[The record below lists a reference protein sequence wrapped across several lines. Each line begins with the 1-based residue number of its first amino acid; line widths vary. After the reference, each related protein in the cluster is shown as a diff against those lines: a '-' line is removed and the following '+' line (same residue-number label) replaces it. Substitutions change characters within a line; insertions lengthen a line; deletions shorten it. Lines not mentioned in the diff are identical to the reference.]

1 VRTAER
7 RVCISTAR
15 YTAGHE
21 KCAEIPADGGRQL
34 KGHPA
39 DPRALALH
47 AFCQGGG
54 PLHGRWPLSGMARLS
69 TSFCAASDGDATWR
83 ARGWLV
89 PVLGGEPEVWLE
101 LQGEAEVP
109 LECQRCLQPMKEG
122 LQVQRRFRFVRS
134 EDEAARLDE
143 ESEDDVLALPARLDL
158 QSLLED
164 ELILALPI
172 VPRHG
177 VCPEPLEEAAPAP
190 NPFAA
195 LAALRRP
202 PEGT

>member
-1 VRTAER
+1 MSARER
-7 RVCISTAR
+7 GPDPHALDVMALCRA
-15 YTAGHE
+15 AGT
-21 KCAEIPADGGRQL
+21 L
-34 KGHPA
+34 
-39 DPRALALH
+39 
-47 AFCQGGG
+47 QGQ
-54 PLHGRWPLSGMARLS
+54 WPLAGMVRLS
-69 TSFCAASDGDATWR
+69 ESFCAASDGSATWQ

-89 PVLGGEPEVWLE
+89 PVAGGEPEVWLE
-101 LQGEAEVP
+101 LQGSAEVP
-109 LECQRCLQPMKEG
+109 LECQRCLQPMTER

-143 ESEDDVLALPARLDL
+143 ESDDDVLALPARLDL
-158 QSLLED
+158 QALLED

-177 VCPEPLEEAAPAP
+177 TCPEPLPLPADDAPGDEAPAP

-202 PEGT
+202 PGGG

>member
-1 VRTAER
+1 MRDR
-7 RVCISTAR
+7 SI
-15 YTAGHE
+15 
-21 KCAEIPADGGRQL
+21 
-34 KGHPA
+34 
-39 DPRALALH
+39 DPRALEPQV
-47 AFCQGGG
+47 FCRDGGTLQGQ
-54 PLHGRWPLSGMARLS
+54 WPLAAMARLGES
-69 TSFCAASDGDATWR
+69 LCAASDGNATWQ
-83 ARGWLV
+83 ARGWLL

-101 LQGEAEVP
+101 LQGSAEVP
-109 LECQRCLQPMKEG
+109 LECQRCLQPMKEA

-143 ESEDDVLALPARLDL
+143 ASEDDVLALPARLDL
-158 QSLLED
+158 QALLED

-177 VCPEPLEEAAPAP
+177 VCPDPLPLPAAEPLEEEAPAP

-202 PEGT
+202 PGGG